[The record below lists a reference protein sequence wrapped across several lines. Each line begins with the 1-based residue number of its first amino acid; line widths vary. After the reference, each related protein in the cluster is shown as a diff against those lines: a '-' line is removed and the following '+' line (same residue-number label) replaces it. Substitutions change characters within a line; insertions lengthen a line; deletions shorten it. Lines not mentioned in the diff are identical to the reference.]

1 MTSKRPHE
9 SGGPDR
15 RNLPHESGGPHPPR
29 PPPQGGGPRPPH
41 LPRPTRGPPHEG
53 GAPAR
58 RNFLGLTGAALI
70 CNVGGHRVAL
80 RTPADVEA
88 ADASARALPKPKR
101 ARDPVDSRRF
111 PTPQPQPGGRQR
123 EYWI

>member
-15 RNLPHESGGPHPPR
+15 PNLPHQTRGLHPPPPPSGAAPPPPPPPPPEPGAPPRR
-29 PPPQGGGPRPPH
+29 PPPHTP
-41 LPRPTRGPPHEG
+41 
-53 GAPAR
+53 GALAR

-80 RTPADVEA
+80 GTPADVEA

-101 ARDPVDSRRF
+101 ARD
-111 PTPQPQPGGRQR
+111 
-123 EYWI
+123 